1 MEQSNI
7 ISGSDA
13 ERCGLSVVNPDT
25 GLTSNQEQCA
35 IMLASG
41 VSITE
46 VSKQISENASKQID
60 KYAKTFADNV
70 RQALNAIDWSAFV
83 KVS

>member
-25 GLTSNQEQCA
+25 GLISNQEQCA

-46 VSKQISENASKQID
+46 GGWEALLFSASSIQ
-60 KYAKTFADNV
+60 
-70 RQALNAIDWSAFV
+70 
-83 KVS
+83 